1 VVRTDF
7 KCAAILL
14 SGTHFFIRVL
24 NREFLKD
31 LGTKSPCMLMPMPC
45 FLFILSVSTKA
56 YIAVAVY
63 QAQAAAYPTER
74 FRKVGL
80 VAEPEIEPAIYG
92 DLMRTQQAT
101 KVSYRICIGG
111 LIGAYHTIGVRSG
124 WFMPRTLNRRRRS
137 GSFRSCS
144 GRTLMAT
151 SRLNLVSSAR

>member
-1 VVRTDF
+1 MVRTDF

-31 LGTKSPCMLMPMPC
+31 LRTKSPSTLMPC
-45 FLFILSVSTKA
+45 FLFTLSVYAEA

-80 VAEPEIEPAIYG
+80 VAEPEIEPAICG

-111 LIGAYHTIGVRSG
+111 LIGACHTIGVGSL
-124 WFMPRTLNRRRRS
+124 WLMPRTLNRRRRS

-144 GRTLMAT
+144 GRTLTAA
-151 SRLNLVSSAR
+151 SALSLVSSAR